1 MAELFSNNAEAELA
15 IELGDGSGDTTITVV
30 DATSVNQF
38 AEPTGGDYQL
48 ATLTNDATP
57 GDFEVVRITARDG
70 LEFTVTRGFE
80 RPEGAASPREVWPI
94 GSKLSGRVTAAML
107 AQFVAMDLTGNVKT
121 RQGVPSG
128 RFLVNSRTN
137 AGTAPVQIAGY
148 PVLPLVAAQPITAG
162 GSSFAQDYNMSRDA
176 VGASIMVDLGDDVPT
191 WTSGVLYVDGSV
203 VAPPTPDGFN
213 YVFQAADGSQTSQTV
228 TTPSFSGT
236 NDSCDALEDADVVG
250 LWVPIPD
257 PLIINLEF
265 PSDYGL
271 MLTEV
276 GFICMGHDA
285 TTDASISV
293 GTSAA
298 PTRFA
303 ATTALADVDAA
314 GDVHRI
320 PVTTGGAMVDNLR
333 FTLTTAATG
342 NLVGRFYWRGFFV
355 QMA

>member
-1 MAELFSNNAEAELA
+1 MADLYSNNAVGTLA
-15 IELGDGSGDTTITVV
+15 DGISDSETEITLLSEPW
-30 DATSVNQF
+30 AAFF
-38 AEPTGGDYQL
+38 AYNE
-48 ATLTNDATP
+48 TP
-57 GDFEVVRITARDG
+57 GDFQRATLTSEDDPLDFEIVYIRVNDNSLT
-70 LEFTVTRGFE
+70 LTVLRGQE
-80 RPEGAASPREVWPI
+80 DTTPQAWAA
-94 GSKLSGRVTAAML
+94 GSKLSARVTGGML
-107 AQFVAMDLTGNVKT
+107 AQFPQMDLSGNIKT
-121 RQGVPSG
+121 RDGAPPG
-128 RFLVNSRTN
+128 NFLVNSRTN

-148 PVLPLVAAQPITAG
+148 PVLSLMTASPITSG
-162 GSSFAQDYNMSRDA
+162 GTAFAQDHNMAREA
-176 VGASIMVDLGDDVPT
+176 VGASIMVDLGDDVPV
-191 WTSGVLYVDGSV
+191 WTSGVMYFDGSV

-213 YVFQAADGSQTSQTV
+213 YVFQAAGNGGRSQTT

-236 NDSCDALEDADVVG
+236 NSSCDALDSADVSG

-257 PLIINLEF
+257 PLIINLNF
-265 PSDYGL
+265 PNSYGL

-276 GFICMGHDA
+276 GFICMDHDA

-333 FTLTTAATG
+333 FTLSTAATG

-355 QMA
+355 QMT